1 MTTPISRYFLHP
13 SGLTGPS
20 DGQAFALE
28 SLLQRGHTVSLVY
41 FTDRGLELAY
51 RGPMEQNK
59 TLLETLK
66 KIPIFKGL
74 SPSQVKKVLGLCQSR
89 VCAPGDVVC
98 ARGNG

>member
-28 SLLQRGHTVSLVY
+28 SLLQRGHTVSRVY
-41 FTDRGLELAY
+41 FTDRGIESAY

-59 TLLETLK
+59 TLLQTLK

-89 VCAPGDVVC
+89 ACAPGDVVC